1 MVPLSAAPEQ
11 GQVTPVYEATRIK
24 RSRATRTELDERR
37 VAILE
42 IARQHQPSSVR
53 HIYYVAT
60 TMGIVPKTDSG
71 YNKVQ
76 RDVLHLRRMGLLPY
90 AWIVDSVRW
99 RREPETYGG
108 LADAIL
114 QTAQIYRRGL
124 WASSPVTVEIWCESN
139 SIAGVLN
146 DVTEKWAVPLLPL
159 VGFSSETFAVSSAL
173 ELNARRRPAFIYYV
187 GDHDPY
193 GLLIEQKIRETLS
206 EWCEVPISF
215 ERLGVTWDQVIE
227 WDLPGTPPKKP
238 YGYPIAVE
246 AEAIPAP
253 MIRQI
258 VNDAIEQHVDPHELQ
273 VLQVAEAHERDQLFR
288 IAEAVR

>member
-1 MVPLSAAPEQ
+1 MTAA
-11 GQVTPVYEATRIK
+11 VYGASRIK
-24 RSRATRTELDERR
+24 RSRATREELDDRR
-37 VAILE
+37 ARILE

-60 TMGIVPKTDSG
+60 TEGIVPKTDSG

-76 RDVLHLRRMGLLPY
+76 RDVLYLRRAGILPY
-90 AWIVDSVRW
+90 SWIVDSVRW
-99 RREPETYGG
+99 RREPETYGSA
-108 LADAIL
+108 ADAIL
-114 QTAQIYRRGL
+114 QTAQLYRRSL
-124 WASSPVTVEIWCESN
+124 WASSPLTVEVWCESN

-173 ELNARRRPAFIYYV
+173 ELNARRRPAVIYYV

-193 GLLIEQKIRETLS
+193 GLLIEQKIRETLRD
-206 EWCEVPISF
+206 WCRVPISV
-215 ERLGVTWDQVIE
+215 ERLGVRWDQIQM
-227 WDLPGTPPKKP
+227 WDLPGTTPKKA

-253 MIRQI
+253 TIRQI
-258 VNDAIEQHVDPHELQ
+258 VNDAIEQHIDPHELH
-273 VLQVAEAHERDQLFR
+273 VLQVAEASERDQLFR
-288 IAEAVR
+288 LAEALQ